1 MGLEFLKLWYVP
13 NRSYS
18 GSLLWGEIKENCNF
32 LRKGNCVGK
41 EAEIQEKK
49 FEFKAAPQSLPWA
62 NVNHVDPAPGLLCF
76 NVG

>member
-1 MGLEFLKLWYVP
+1 MVCAQQVILWLPLVGR
-13 NRSYS
+13 NK
-18 GSLLWGEIKENCNF
+18 GKFNF